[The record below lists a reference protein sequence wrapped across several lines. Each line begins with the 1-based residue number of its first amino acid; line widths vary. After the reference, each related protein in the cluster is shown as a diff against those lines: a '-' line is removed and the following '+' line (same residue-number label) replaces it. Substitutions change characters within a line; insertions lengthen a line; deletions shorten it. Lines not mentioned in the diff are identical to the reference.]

1 METLDNNI
9 SNNSEQGFNGQIRDY
24 ILEIARWARFIGII
38 GFIGIGLM
46 VILGFYMGAAMNSLS
61 RPEFGEVSPMG
72 GMSGGIFTFVYLLMA
87 ALYFF
92 PVYYLYKSAIG
103 LRDGIRNGDISS
115 LEEGFRNLKSHYK
128 FIGIL
133 LIIVLSIYALLIVG
147 GLLVAAMV

>member
-24 ILEIARWARFIGII
+24 ILEIARWARFIGIV

-46 VILGFYMGAAMNSLS
+46 VILGFYLGAAMNAVS

-72 GMSGGIFTFVYLLMA
+72 GMGGGLFTFIYILMA

-92 PVYYLYKSAIG
+92 PVYYLYKGAIG
-103 LRDGIRNGDISS
+103 LRDGIRNGDIST
-115 LEEGFRNLKSHYK
+115 LEDGFKNLKSHYK

-133 LIIVLSIYALLIVG
+133 LIIVLSIYALIFVG
-147 GLLVAAMV
+147 ALLVAAIV